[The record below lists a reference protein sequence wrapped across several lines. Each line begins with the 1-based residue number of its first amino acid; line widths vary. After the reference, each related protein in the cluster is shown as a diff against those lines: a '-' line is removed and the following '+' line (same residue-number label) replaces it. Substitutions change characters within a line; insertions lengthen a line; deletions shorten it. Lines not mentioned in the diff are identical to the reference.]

1 MEKLLTPRLLL
12 PCKMQCLTI
21 FERMTRLLDRN
32 YTAKKRIFSLF
43 LALAVALL
51 GQSQTDIELKTVVI
65 DAGHGGKDPGAI
77 GYSGVK
83 EKDVALDVSLKVGN
97 MIKEK
102 YPNVKV
108 IYTRSTDVFIGL
120 GDRGKIANK
129 AGADLFI
136 SIHCNAVKDK
146 SPKGTETFVL
156 GLHKSDA
163 ALEVAKREN
172 ASMLMEEDYKTKY
185 EDFDPNDPDAYIGL
199 SLRQNV
205 YLEQSLK
212 LAKYVQ
218 DEFTYKLKRENRG
231 VKQAGLMVLWTTT
244 MPSVLVE
251 LGFLS
256 NPEEEKYLDSKEG
269 QQKLSQSIFNAFEKY
284 KSELEG
290 VNMSLEKTDRTTET
304 EKPKNESVSKE
315 TTVADTVAKNAV
327 YFRVQI
333 ATSSTELETKPS
345 NFKGLE
351 NVLIEKD
358 GKYYKY
364 YIGNFYTFAETEE
377 KKKLA
382 VEKGYTTAFIVAYK
396 NGERI
401 PVSEALRSQ

>member
-1 MEKLLTPRLLL
+1 MKKLEASQVILL
-12 PCKMQCLTI
+12 CKKQCFNFL
-21 FERMTRLLDRN
+21 EQMTTQLEFN

-43 LALAVALL
+43 LALMVSLFV
-51 GQSQTDIELKTVVI
+51 QSQTGIELKTVVI

-77 GYSGVK
+77 GYSGVN
-83 EKDVALDVSLKVGN
+83 EKDVALDVSLKVGD
-97 MIKEK
+97 MIKAK

-108 IYTRSTDVFIGL
+108 VYTRSTDVFIGL
-120 GDRGKIANK
+120 AERGKIANK
-129 AGADLFI
+129 VGADLFI
-136 SIHCNAVKDK
+136 SIHCNSVKDNR
-146 SPKGTETFVL
+146 PKGTETFVL

-172 ASMLMEEDYKTKY
+172 SSMLMEEDYQAKY

-244 MPSVLVE
+244 MPAVLVE
-251 LGFLS
+251 LGFIS
-256 NPEEEKYLDSKEG
+256 NPEEEKYLKSKDG

-284 KSELEG
+284 KLELEG
-290 VNMSLEKTDRTTET
+290 INMSLENGD
-304 EKPKNESVSKE
+304 KNQDKKEVESLDDSKKESV
-315 TTVADTVAKNAV
+315 VDTINKAV

-333 ATSSTELETKPS
+333 ATSSNEIDTAPY

-351 NVLIEKD
+351 NVLVEKD

-364 YIGNFYTFAETEE
+364 YIGNFFTFAETEE

-382 VEKGYTTAFIVAYK
+382 VDKGYTTAFIVAYR

-401 PVSEALRSQ
+401 SVSEALRSQ